1 MLGIH
6 QYVIDELK
14 WLMGDLNLTYL
25 LPDPPPNVT
34 GINYA
39 AHGRVLRER

>member
-14 WLMGDLNLTYL
+14 LLMGDLNLTYQ
-25 LPDPPPNVT
+25 LPDPLPNRP
-34 GINYA
+34 GIGYA
-39 AHGRVLRER
+39 DHGRVLRQR